1 MQLLEEKILKQ
12 GKVYPGNVLKVDS
25 FLNHQVDMS
34 LMTELAK
41 ELYNQFQDCAIDKIL
56 TIEASGILLAGMTAQ
71 LFHVPMVFAKKAAKN
86 MSKDVYCS
94 RVYSFTHGNSYD
106 MCVSKDYLKKDE
118 KVLLIDDFLAD
129 GNALKGLINIVN
141 SAEAKVAGAG
151 IAIEKGF
158 QKGGDEL
165 RATGLKIISL
175 AIIDA
180 MTDTGIKFRSANGA
194 E

>member
-86 MSKDVYCS
+86 MSKDV
-94 RVYSFTHGNSYD
+94 
-106 MCVSKDYLKKDE
+106 
-118 KVLLIDDFLAD
+118 
-129 GNALKGLINIVN
+129 
-141 SAEAKVAGAG
+141 
-151 IAIEKGF
+151 
-158 QKGGDEL
+158 
-165 RATGLKIISL
+165 
-175 AIIDA
+175 
-180 MTDTGIKFRSANGA
+180 
-194 E
+194 